1 MYQQKVGSINYIV
14 INTRP
19 DIARAA
25 SKLSQFLQNPSPQ
38 QCEAAD
44 HLLRYLLG
52 TKTRAIQF
60 DGFNLE
66 TRTFCIS
73 SNASYSDNPDRKSSF
88 SFCFQLY
95 RGPIQYKASKQRT
108 ITIFSTEVK
117 LLAVSTTVKELF
129 Y

>member
-1 MYQQKVGSINYIV
+1 MYQQKVGSINYIA

-19 DIARAA
+19 DIARTA

-38 QCEAAD
+38 QYKAAD
-44 HLLRYLLG
+44 HLLWYLLG
-52 TKTRAIQF
+52 TKIRAIQF
-60 DGFNLE
+60 NSFNLE

-73 SNASYSDNPDRKSSF
+73 SNASYNNNPDRKSSF

-95 RGPIQYKASKQRT
+95 REPIQYKAFKQRI
-108 ITIFSTEVK
+108 ITTSSTEAE